1 MPPRSQSWDC
11 SWCETRAISECWS
24 ITENENTGSP
34 FILVPSSDPL
44 VLTLHEFKSLT
55 ANKPQSSNALWK
67 CRAVLLN
74 SFQFSILQLFSL
86 PLYSMNE
93 TNKNVVLLLVSSVI
107 VEGSDGWDLHT
118 VLVLPASQG
127 FHPQF
132 LCRNLFF
139 FPGEG
144 SNSFLHLGKLVTG
157 KSVWS
162 LSVAVKAGSLL
173 HVAQSWTHLFR
184 VLQISGT
191 SGIIGIWVL

>member
-1 MPPRSQSWDC
+1 MGLISVSRTIPAMQSRRAVSAINWKLC
-11 SWCETRAISECWS
+11 HREVRVETAVHAKRAISECWS

-34 FILVPSSDPL
+34 FILVPCSDPL

-139 FPGEG
+139 
-144 SNSFLHLGKLVTG
+144 
-157 KSVWS
+157 
-162 LSVAVKAGSLL
+162 
-173 HVAQSWTHLFR
+173 SWR
-184 VLQISGT
+184 R
-191 SGIIGIWVL
+191 